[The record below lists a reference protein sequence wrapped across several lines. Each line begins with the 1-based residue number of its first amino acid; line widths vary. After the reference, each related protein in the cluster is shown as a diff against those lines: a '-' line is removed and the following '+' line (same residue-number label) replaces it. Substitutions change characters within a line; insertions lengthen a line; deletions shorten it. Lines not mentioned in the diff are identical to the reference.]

1 QHHTGSSKSLEP
13 LRLPSQLQS
22 PLSKEATTSN
32 QQPKE
37 SMAALR
43 AQRLFLLQSSSSP
56 STSTARPRPHPR
68 RSGAATCRAALRVPS
83 GIRTAEDNLSLK
95 LEWIEPQAPRAPASP
110 SADVSVEKLRAIAD
124 AAADRAEMHDIIG
137 KQRDNWNHLL
147 LHSTNSLTLAASV
160 MAALAP
166 AAPALKASA
175 GVLLA
180 SAAVTMAAVNKIQ
193 PSQLAEEQRNSTRLW
208 RELERDVRAA
218 LALGAPTTRADV
230 QEAMDRVLALD
241 AAYPLPLLPA
251 MLEKFPK
258 AVEPA
263 RWWPRRRPSKQ
274 PMNSKSFGRR
284 GGASG
289 NGWTQDLED
298 EMRGILRVIKAKDEQ
313 EFLTVGKLVLNLNR
327 GLAVAGPALAGTA
340 ALATVFIGSGEAGT
354 WASSAAVFGG
364 ALAAAVNTVEH
375 GGQMGM
381 LFELLRNCAG
391 FYRKIQEDIEANL
404 GEPDVERREGGEVF
418 ATKVALKLGRS
429 MSDLKQFRKMASPSV
444 RDEDIKEFAGKLF

>member
-1 QHHTGSSKSLEP
+1 
-13 LRLPSQLQS
+13 
-22 PLSKEATTSN
+22 
-32 QQPKE
+32 
-37 SMAALR
+37 MAALQ
-43 AQRLFLLQSSSSP
+43 AQRLFLAP
-56 STSTARPRPHPR
+56 STSTPSTSAARPRPRPR
-68 RSGAATCRAALRVPS
+68 RSSVATCRAALHVPS
-83 GIRTAEDNLSLK
+83 GIHAAQENLTFQLD
-95 LEWIEPQAPRAPASP
+95 WIETPRVPASP
-110 SADVSVEKLRAIAD
+110 SAEVSLEKLRAIAD

-137 KQRDNWNHLL
+137 RQRDNWNHLL
-147 LHSTNSLTLAASV
+147 LHSTNSLTLAASA

-166 AAPALKASA
+166 AAPTMVALKASA

-180 SAAVTMAAVNKIQ
+180 TAAVTMAAVNKIQ
-193 PSQLAEEQRNSTRLW
+193 PSQLAEEQRNATRLW
-208 RELERDVRAA
+208 RELERNVRAE
-218 LALGAPTTRADV
+218 LALGAPIAKADV
-230 QEAMDRVLALD
+230 KEAMDRVLALD
-241 AAYPLPLLPA
+241 AAYPLPLLPG

-263 RWWPRRRPSKQ
+263 RWWPSPRPAQAKK
-274 PMNSKSFGRR
+274 SKSFGRR
-284 GGASG
+284 GSAPVASG

-298 EMRGILRVIKAKDEQ
+298 EMRGLLRVIKAKDEN
-313 EFLTVGKLVLNLNR
+313 EFLTVGKLVLNLNK

-340 ALATVFIGSGEAGT
+340 AIASVFIGSGEAGT
-354 WASSAAVFGG
+354 WASGAAVLGG

-404 GEPDVERREGGEVF
+404 AEPDVDRREGGELF

-429 MSDLKQFRKMASPSV
+429 LSDLKQFRKMASPSV

>member
-1 QHHTGSSKSLEP
+1 V
-13 LRLPSQLQS
+13 
-22 PLSKEATTSN
+22 
-32 QQPKE
+32 
-37 SMAALR
+37 
-43 AQRLFLLQSSSSP
+43 
-56 STSTARPRPHPR
+56 
-68 RSGAATCRAALRVPS
+68 RVPS
-83 GIRTAEDNLSLK
+83 GIHTVEENLSFPVG
-95 LEWIEPQAPRAPASP
+95 WIETPRVPASP
-110 SADVSVEKLRAIAD
+110 SAAVSLQKLRAIAD

-137 KQRDNWNHLL
+137 RQRDNWNHLL
-147 LHSTNSLTLAASV
+147 LHSTNSLTLAASA

-166 AAPALKASA
+166 AAPNVVALKASA

-180 SAAVTMAAVNKIQ
+180 TAAVTMAAVNKIQ
-193 PSQLAEEQRNSTRLW
+193 PSQLAEEQRNATRLW
-208 RELERDVRAA
+208 RELEREVRAA
-218 LALGAPTTRADV
+218 IALGAPTTKADV
-230 QEAMDRVLALD
+230 KDAMDRVLALD
-241 AAYPLPLLPA
+241 GAYPLPLLPG

-263 RWWPRRRPSKQ
+263 RWWPSRRPAQ
-274 PMNSKSFGRR
+274 PKKSRSFGRR
-284 GGASG
+284 GAATVAPG

-298 EMRGILRVIKAKDEQ
+298 EMRGLLRVIKAKDEN

-340 ALATVFIGSGEAGT
+340 ALASVFIGSGETGT
-354 WASSAAVFGG
+354 WASGAAVLGG

-404 GEPDVERREGGEVF
+404 AEPDVERREGGELF
-418 ATKVALKLGRS
+418 ATKVALNLGRS
-429 MSDLKQFRKMASPSV
+429 LSNLKQFSKMVSSSV

>member
-1 QHHTGSSKSLEP
+1 
-13 LRLPSQLQS
+13 
-22 PLSKEATTSN
+22 
-32 QQPKE
+32 
-37 SMAALR
+37 MAALQ
-43 AQRLFLLQSSSSP
+43 AQRLFLAP
-56 STSTARPRPHPR
+56 STSTPSTSAARPRPRPR
-68 RSGAATCRAALRVPS
+68 RSSVATCLAALHVPS
-83 GIRTAEDNLSLK
+83 GIHAAQENLTFQLD
-95 LEWIEPQAPRAPASP
+95 WIETPRVPASP
-110 SADVSVEKLRAIAD
+110 SAEVSLEKLRAIAD

-137 KQRDNWNHLL
+137 RQRDNWSHLL
-147 LHSTNSLTLAASV
+147 LHSTNSLTLAASA

-166 AAPALKASA
+166 AAPTMVALKASA

-180 SAAVTMAAVNKIQ
+180 TAAVTMAAVNKIQ
-193 PSQLAEEQRNSTRLW
+193 PSQLAEEQRNATRLW

-218 LALGAPTTRADV
+218 LALGAQTTKADV
-230 QEAMDRVLALD
+230 KEAMDRVLALD
-241 AAYPLPLLPA
+241 AAYPLPLLPG

-258 AVEPA
+258 AVEPT
-263 RWWPRRRPSKQ
+263 RWWPSRRPAQ
-274 PMNSKSFGRR
+274 PKKSKSFGRR
-284 GGASG
+284 GSAPIASG

-298 EMRGILRVIKAKDEQ
+298 EMRGLLRVIKAKDEN

-340 ALATVFIGSGEAGT
+340 ALASVFIGSGEVGT
-354 WASSAAVFGG
+354 WASGAAVIGG
-364 ALAAAVNTVEH
+364 ALAASVNTVEH

-404 GEPDVERREGGEVF
+404 AEPDVERREGGELF

-429 MSDLKQFRKMASPSV
+429 LSDLKQFREMASPSV

>member
-1 QHHTGSSKSLEP
+1 
-13 LRLPSQLQS
+13 
-22 PLSKEATTSN
+22 
-32 QQPKE
+32 
-37 SMAALR
+37 MAALR
-43 AQRLFLLQSSSSP
+43 AQRLVLAQSCSSP
-56 STSTARPRPHPR
+56 STSTARPRPRPR
-68 RSGAATCRAALRVPS
+68 RPSTATCRAALRVPS
-83 GIRTAEDNLSLK
+83 GIRTAQDNLSLK
-95 LEWIEPQAPRAPASP
+95 LEWIEAPREPASP
-110 SADVSVEKLRAIAD
+110 SADVSLERLRAIAD

-166 AAPALKASA
+166 AAPAMPALRASA

-193 PSQLAEEQRNSTRLW
+193 PSQLAEEQRNATRLW

-218 LALGAPTTRADV
+218 LALGAPTTTRADV

-284 GGASG
+284 AVASG

-313 EFLTVGKLVLNLNR
+313 EFLSVGKLVLNLNR

-340 ALATVFIGSGEAGT
+340 ALATVFIGSGEAGA
-354 WASSAAVFGG
+354 WASGAAVFGG

-429 MSDLKQFRKMASPSV
+429 LSDLKQFRKMASPSV

>member
-1 QHHTGSSKSLEP
+1 
-13 LRLPSQLQS
+13 
-22 PLSKEATTSN
+22 
-32 QQPKE
+32 
-37 SMAALR
+37 MAALQ
-43 AQRLFLLQSSSSP
+43 AQRLFLAQSSSFLP
-56 STSTARPRPHPR
+56 STSAARPRPRPR

-83 GIRTAEDNLSLK
+83 GIHTAQESLSLK
-95 LEWIEPQAPRAPASP
+95 LDWIDVPASP
-110 SADVSVEKLRAIAD
+110 SADVDAGSVSVEKLRAIAD

-137 KQRDNWNHLL
+137 RQRDNWNHLL

-166 AAPALKASA
+166 AAPGVVALKASA

-193 PSQLAEEQRNSTRLW
+193 PSQLAEEQRNATRLW
-208 RELERDVRAA
+208 RELERDVRPA
-218 LALGAPTTRADV
+218 LALGAPANTTKDDV
-230 QEAMDRVLALD
+230 QETMDRVLALD
-241 AAYPLPLLPA
+241 AAYPLPLLPG

-263 RWWPRRRPSKQ
+263 RWWPRRRAAQ
-274 PMNSKSFGRR
+274 PKRSKSFSRR
-284 GGASG
+284 GSVAAGN
-289 NGWTQDLED
+289 NGWTQDLEE

-313 EFLTVGKLVLNLNR
+313 EFLRVGKLVLNLNR

-340 ALATVFIGSGEAGT
+340 ALASVFIGSGEAGA
-354 WASSAAVFGG
+354 WASGAAVFGG

-404 GEPDVERREGGEVF
+404 GEPDLERREGGEVF

-429 MSDLKQFRKMASPSV
+429 LSDLKQFRKMASPSV
-444 RDEDIKEFAGKLF
+444 RDEDIEEFAGKLF

>member
-1 QHHTGSSKSLEP
+1 
-13 LRLPSQLQS
+13 
-22 PLSKEATTSN
+22 
-32 QQPKE
+32 
-37 SMAALR
+37 MAALHP
-43 AQRLFLLQSSSSP
+43 QRLFLAQPSSSP
-56 STSTARPRPHPR
+56 STSTARPRPRPR
-68 RSGAATCRAALRVPS
+68 RSGAATCRAALRVAS
-83 GIRTAEDNLSLK
+83 GIHTAQDNLSLK
-95 LEWIEPQAPRAPASP
+95 LEWIEAPRVPASP
-110 SADVSVEKLRAIAD
+110 STDVSVERLRAIAE

-166 AAPALKASA
+166 AAPTMVALKASA

-180 SAAVTMAAVNKIQ
+180 TAAVTMAAVNKIQ
-193 PSQLAEEQRNSTRLW
+193 PSQLAEEQRNATRLW
-208 RELERDVRAA
+208 REVERDVRAA
-218 LALGAPTTRADV
+218 LALAAPTTRADV

-241 AAYPLPLLPA
+241 AAYPLPLLPD

-263 RWWPRRRPSKQ
+263 RWWTRRRPSKQ
-274 PMNSKSFGRR
+274 PNNSKSFGRR
-284 GGASG
+284 AVTSG

-313 EFLTVGKLVLNLNR
+313 EFLTVGKLVLNLNK
-327 GLAVAGPALAGTA
+327 GLAVAGPALAGTS
-340 ALATVFIGSGEAGT
+340 ALATVIIGSGEAGT
-354 WASSAAVFGG
+354 WASGAAVFAG
-364 ALAAAVNTVEH
+364 ALAAAVNTMEH

-391 FYRKIQEDIEANL
+391 FYRKIQEDIQANL
-404 GEPDVERREGGEVF
+404 SEPDVERRERGEVF

-429 MSDLKQFRKMASPSV
+429 LSDLKQFRKMASPSV
-444 RDEDIKEFAGKLF
+444 KDEDIREFAGKLF

>member
-1 QHHTGSSKSLEP
+1 
-13 LRLPSQLQS
+13 
-22 PLSKEATTSN
+22 
-32 QQPKE
+32 
-37 SMAALR
+37 MAALQ
-43 AQRLFLLQSSSSP
+43 AQRLFLAQSSSFLP
-56 STSTARPRPHPR
+56 STSAARPRPRPRTR
-68 RSGAATCRAALRVPS
+68 RSGARTCRAAMRVPS
-83 GIRTAEDNLSLK
+83 GIHTAQDSFSLK
-95 LEWIEPQAPRAPASP
+95 LEWIDVPASP
-110 SADVSVEKLRAIAD
+110 SATDVDASSGSVSVEKLRAIGE

-137 KQRDNWNHLL
+137 RQRDNWNHLL

-166 AAPALKASA
+166 AAPSMVALKASA
-175 GVLLA
+175 GVLLTT
-180 SAAVTMAAVNKIQ
+180 AAVTMAAVNKIQ
-193 PSQLAEEQRNSTRLW
+193 PSQLAEEQRNATRLW

-218 LALGAPTTRADV
+218 LALGATAATTTQDDV

-241 AAYPLPLLPA
+241 AAYPLPLLPG

-263 RWWPRRRPSKQ
+263 RWWPRRRAAQ
-274 PMNSKSFGRR
+274 PKRSRSFGRR
-284 GGASG
+284 GSASSN
-289 NGWTQDLED
+289 NGWTHELEE

-340 ALATVFIGSGEAGT
+340 ALASVFIGSGEAGA
-354 WASSAAVFGG
+354 WASGAAVFGG

-429 MSDLKQFRKMASPSV
+429 VSDLKQFRKVASPSV
-444 RDEDIKEFAGKLF
+444 RDEDIEEFAGKLF

>member
-1 QHHTGSSKSLEP
+1 
-13 LRLPSQLQS
+13 
-22 PLSKEATTSN
+22 
-32 QQPKE
+32 
-37 SMAALR
+37 
-43 AQRLFLLQSSSSP
+43 
-56 STSTARPRPHPR
+56 
-68 RSGAATCRAALRVPS
+68 VPS
-83 GIRTAEDNLSLK
+83 GIHTTQENLNLQVN
-95 LEWIEPQAPRAPASP
+95 WIETPRVPASP
-110 SADVSVEKLRAIAD
+110 SAVVSLEKLRAIAD

-137 KQRDNWNHLL
+137 RQRDNWNHLL
-147 LHSTNSLTLAASV
+147 LHSTNSLTLAASA

-166 AAPALKASA
+166 AAPTMVALKASA

-180 SAAVTMAAVNKIQ
+180 TAAVTMAAVNKIQ
-193 PSQLAEEQRNSTRLW
+193 PSQLAEEQRNATRLW
-208 RELERDVRAA
+208 RELEREVRAA
-218 LALGAPTTRADV
+218 IALSVPTTKADV

-241 AAYPLPLLPA
+241 AAYPLPLLPG

-258 AVEPA
+258 AVEPT
-263 RWWPRRRPSKQ
+263 RWWPSRRSTQ
-274 PMNSKSFGRR
+274 PKKSKSFGRR
-284 GGASG
+284 GGVAVASG

-298 EMRGILRVIKAKDEQ
+298 EMRGLLRVIKAKDEN

-340 ALATVFIGSGEAGT
+340 ALASVFIGSGEAGT
-354 WASSAAVFGG
+354 WASGAAVLGG

-404 GEPDVERREGGEVF
+404 AEPDVDRREGGELF

-429 MSDLKQFRKMASPSV
+429 LSDLKQFRKMASPSV

>member
-1 QHHTGSSKSLEP
+1 
-13 LRLPSQLQS
+13 
-22 PLSKEATTSN
+22 
-32 QQPKE
+32 
-37 SMAALR
+37 MAALR
-43 AQRLFLLQSSSSP
+43 AQPSSSP
-56 STSTARPRPHPR
+56 STSIARPRQSR
-68 RSGAATCRAALRVPS
+68 GANCRAALRLPS
-83 GIRTAEDNLSLK
+83 GIRTAKDQDNLSLK
-95 LEWIEPQAPRAPASP
+95 LEWVEAPRVPASP
-110 SADVSVEKLRAIAD
+110 SADVSVEKLRAIAE

-137 KQRDNWNHLL
+137 RQRDNWNHLL

-166 AAPALKASA
+166 AAPAMPALKASA

-180 SAAVTMAAVNKIQ
+180 TAAVTMAAVNKIQ
-193 PSQLAEEQRNSTRLW
+193 PSQLAEEQRNATRLW

-218 LALGAPTTRADV
+218 LALGAPTTTRADV

-274 PMNSKSFGRR
+274 PRNSKSFGRR
-284 GGASG
+284 AVASG

-313 EFLTVGKLVLNLNR
+313 EFLKVGRLVLSLNR

-340 ALATVFIGSGEAGT
+340 ALATVFIGSGEAGA
-354 WASSAAVFGG
+354 WASGAAVFGG

-404 GEPDVERREGGEVF
+404 GEPDVERRERGEVF